1 LGINNDTLWS
11 IIQDD
16 IPDESGNSKRIS
28 YFMLANENELL
39 SHGLPFYITFGDDE
53 PLHDI
58 IMAADNNYTDLDSPF
73 KGGDELA
80 FFPAVT

>member
-1 LGINNDTLWS
+1 
-11 IIQDD
+11 
-16 IPDESGNSKRIS
+16 
-28 YFMLANENELL
+28 MLANENELL